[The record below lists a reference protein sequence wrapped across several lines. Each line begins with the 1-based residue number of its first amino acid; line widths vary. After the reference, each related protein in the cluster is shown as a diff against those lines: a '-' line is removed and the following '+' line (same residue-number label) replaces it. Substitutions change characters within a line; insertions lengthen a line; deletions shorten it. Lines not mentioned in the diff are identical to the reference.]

1 MVRKSDFFEQNK
13 GENEK
18 DSGTEEEEANEEANE
33 NRRVEKKPRDIVAAN
48 ILKSTQLTKELTTQL
63 IEAVA
68 DPSAVGRLAI
78 QLYVQFLNPQDLD
91 KYRQNPEALA
101 EHAQQFLIELA
112 KVYRM
117 DDKLQ
122 GAVLLITQ
130 QANLLTKLKSELIE
144 ERSEIMY
151 YQHVYDELLD
161 FIKWIIEQIRVIP
174 NVKMSP
180 ILDRSKTI
188 QADMIKYKEVMDEWK
203 NKMEANLIV

>member
-1 MVRKSDFFEQNK
+1 MRKKSNFLGD
-13 GENEK
+13 
-18 DSGTEEEEANEEANE
+18 EEEENGVDSNDEEEDENES
-33 NRRVEKKPRDIVAAN
+33 RRTERKPRDVVAAN
-48 ILKSTQLTKELTTQL
+48 VLKSTQLTKELTTQL

-78 QLYVQFLNPQDLD
+78 QLYVQFLKPEDLD

-117 DDKLQ
+117 DDKIA
-122 GAVLLITQ
+122 GAVQLITQ

-144 ERSEIMY
+144 ERSEVMY
-151 YQHVYDELLD
+151 YQHVYDQLID
-161 FIKWIIEQIRVIP
+161 FLGWLIEQIRGIP
-174 NVKMSP
+174 NLKMGP
-180 ILDRSKTI
+180 ILDRSKMI
-188 QADMIKYKEVMDEWK
+188 QEDMVKYKEVMDEWK

>member
-1 MVRKSDFFEQNK
+1 MRKKSNFLADEGEEESGIDSNDEEED
-13 GENEK
+13 ENE
-18 DSGTEEEEANEEANE
+18 SRRTE
-33 NRRVEKKPRDIVAAN
+33 RKPRDVVAASV
-48 ILKSTQLTKELTTQL
+48 LKSTQLTKELTTQL
-63 IEAVA
+63 IESVA

-78 QLYVQFLNPQDLD
+78 QLYVQFLKPEDLD

-130 QANLLTKLKSELIE
+130 QANLLSKLKSELIE

-151 YQHVYDELLD
+151 YQHVYDQLID
-161 FIKWIIEQIRVIP
+161 FLGWLIEQIRGIP
-174 NVKMSP
+174 NLKMGP
-180 ILDRSKTI
+180 ILDRSKMI
-188 QADMIKYKEVMDEWK
+188 QEDMVKYKEVMDEWK

>member
-13 GENEK
+13 GENEE

-68 DPSAVGRLAI
+68 DPAAVGRLAI

-180 ILDRSKTI
+180 IIDHSKAI
-188 QADMIKYKEVMDEWK
+188 QADMVKYKEVMDEWK